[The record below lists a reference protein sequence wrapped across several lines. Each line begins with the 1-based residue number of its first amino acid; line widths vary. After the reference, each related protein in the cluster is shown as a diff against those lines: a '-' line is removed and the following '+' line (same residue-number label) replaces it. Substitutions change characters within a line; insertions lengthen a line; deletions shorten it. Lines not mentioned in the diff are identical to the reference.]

1 MHASLAELLENL
13 KPGLLWVTGDGV
25 VRYANAVAG
34 ARTGL
39 AAGRKLFDPDL
50 ARAVTA
56 AISGRVPRVVSS
68 VGTAAAGVGLLP
80 ELRCRVIPGLANDD
94 AFVLVAPEPGSD
106 DGAGF
111 DNLMQAIRAEVRD
124 PLRAAKAALSLVE
137 SQGQA
142 GLEKRALI
150 DNLDQLLGVVERLVE
165 LAGLWDSGAL
175 LANDRIELW
184 PLLQKAWGEVEPLAL
199 QRGVKVRF
207 RAQTEASGLA
217 TLYGSEKWLGRVFQ
231 ECLESAV
238 RSTPRGA
245 LLDIEHRQLGP
256 RAVVAFRDCG
266 VFAARNP
273 RAGAVDMPHH
283 PGADKLA
290 SARGA
295 KPQMAAQDL
304 IGFRLC
310 QHIVSLHGGQLSEE
324 DEDGQRT
331 FMVELPTGAPH
342 RQEHTELDIA
352 QAQVY
357 ARDLAALMTRSRQR
371 QANERQ
377 ANERQASDRSGA
389 PTAAAQL

>member
-13 KPGLLWVTGDGV
+13 KPGLLWVTRDGV

-39 AAGRKLFDPDL
+39 ATGRKLFDPDL
-50 ARAVTA
+50 ARAVAA
-56 AISGRVPRVVSS
+56 AISGRVPRVVSA
-68 VGTAAAGVGLLP
+68 VGPAAAGAGLLP
-80 ELRCRVIPGLANDD
+80 ELHCRVIPGLANDD

-142 GLEKRALI
+142 GLEQRALI
-150 DNLDQLLGVVERLVE
+150 DNLDQLLSVVERLVE

-266 VFAARNP
+266 VFAARSP
-273 RAGAVDMPHH
+273 RAGSVDMPHQA
-283 PGADKLA
+283 GAAKQA
-290 SARGA
+290 S
-295 KPQMAAQDL
+295 KPQMGAQDL

-310 QHIVSLHGGQLSEE
+310 QHIVSLHGGQLREE
-324 DEDGQRT
+324 DEDGQRI

-342 RQEHTELDIA
+342 RQEHAELDIA

-357 ARDLAALMTRSRQR
+357 ARDLAALMTRSRK
-371 QANERQ
+371 
-377 ANERQASDRSGA
+377 RQASERSAA
-389 PTAAAQL
+389 PTAPAAL

>member
-13 KPGLLWVTGDGV
+13 KPGLLWVTRDGM
-25 VRYANAVAG
+25 VRYANAAAG

-39 AAGRKLFDPDL
+39 ATGRRLFDPDL
-50 ARAVTA
+50 GRAVTA
-56 AISGRVPRVVSS
+56 AIAGRVPRAVVS
-68 VGTAAAGVGLLP
+68 VGTAQAGGGAPP
-80 ELRCRVIPGLANDD
+80 ELKCRVIPGLANDD

-137 SQGQA
+137 SQGNA
-142 GLEKRALI
+142 GLEQRTLT
-150 DNLDQLLGVVERLVE
+150 DNLDQLLGVVDRLVE
-165 LAGLWDSGAL
+165 LASLWDSGAL

-184 PLLQKAWGEVEPLAL
+184 PLLQQAWGQVEPLAL
-199 QRGVKVRF
+199 ERGVKVRF

-238 RSTPRGA
+238 RSTRRDA

-256 RAVVAFRDCG
+256 RAVVVFRDCG
-266 VFAARNP
+266 VFAARST
-273 RAGAVDMPHH
+273 RDGAVDMPHH
-283 PGADKLA
+283 PAAAKRNPKAQMGAT
-290 SARGA
+290 
-295 KPQMAAQDL
+295 DL

-310 QHIVSLHGGQLSEE
+310 QHIVSLHGGQLREE
-324 DEDGQRT
+324 EEDGQRN
-331 FMVELPTGAPH
+331 FMIELPTGAPH

-352 QAQVY
+352 QAQIY
-357 ARDLAALMTRSRQR
+357 ARDLAALMTRSRKR
-371 QANERQ
+371 RAAETADKADQAHAQ
-377 ANERQASDRSGA
+377 AAR
-389 PTAAAQL
+389 